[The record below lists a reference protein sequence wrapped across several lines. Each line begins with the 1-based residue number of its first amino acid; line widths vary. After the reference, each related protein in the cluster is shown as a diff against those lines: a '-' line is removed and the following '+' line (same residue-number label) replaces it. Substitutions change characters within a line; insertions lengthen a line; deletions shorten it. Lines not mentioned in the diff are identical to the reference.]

1 MNSKVRH
8 IIYGI
13 ISFVL
18 SFVLFL
24 ISFAIVL
31 QSTILNPSYIMDNM
45 NTMDFNQKIDVSLR
59 ASLEATPVER
69 NASDDLSTGS
79 SSDGFWNLIV
89 LYTGSPQTLQNEF
102 PSSSFTFLLGN
113 YAIVKISEDDIPS
126 LAAFPQVI
134 YIERPRQLFFEIVS
148 ARQASCLSAIQ
159 ENSSYGLTGKGI
171 LISVIDSG
179 IDYAH
184 PDFCN
189 PDKTTR
195 LVALWDQT
203 ILADPSAG
211 RFAPAGYSQ
220 GTLFSPEQINAALQA
235 DTFEQRMELVPSTDV
250 TGHGTHVAGIATGN
264 GRASGGL
271 YRGVAPESSLLAVK
285 LGSPDPKGFP
295 NTIELMQAVDFS
307 VRYAIE
313 HTVPLV
319 INLSFGNTYGSH
331 SGTSLLETYLD
342 YVSNLGRIN
351 IVVGSGNEG
360 NNGGHASA
368 RLASLESARIEF
380 AVGNYES
387 SLSIQIWKNYWDDI
401 RFQLTPPGLGTS
413 FKIPNQPGS
422 WRFSFGTTQILVYYG
437 LPSPYSLYQEIAI
450 DLLPRRDYI
459 SGGVWFFTA
468 EARSV
473 IEGIIDL
480 WMPAAAIRGTATQF
494 LTPTTETTLTIPST
508 AGNVITVGAYD
519 SSTNTLAPF
528 SGRGYTWNTG
538 QVKPDLVAPGVDIT
552 SCAVGGG
559 YESRSGT
566 SMAAPFVS
574 GSCALLMQW
583 GILQNNDPFLYGEK
597 MKAYL
602 IRGARQL
609 PFSVSYPNPQ
619 SGYGALCVSN
629 SLTFV

>member
-1 MNSKVRH
+1 MYLSK
-8 IIYGI
+8 
-13 ISFVL
+13 
-18 SFVLFL
+18 
-24 ISFAIVL
+24 
-31 QSTILNPSYIMDNM
+31 YIRRCDFMDNM

-79 SSDGFWNLIV
+79 SSDGFWDLIV

-250 TGHGTHVAGIATGN
+250 TGHGTHVAGIAAGN

-295 NTIELMQAVDFS
+295 NTLELMQAVDFS

-528 SGRGYTWNTG
+528 PAEDIPGIPDRSNRIWSLPVSTSPAVLSG
-538 QVKPDLVAPGVDIT
+538 
-552 SCAVGGG
+552 AVTNP
-559 YESRSGT
+559 E
-566 SMAAPFVS
+566 AAPPW
-574 GSCALLMQW
+574 LL
-583 GILQNNDPFLYGEK
+583 LL
-597 MKAYL
+597 
-602 IRGARQL
+602 
-609 PFSVSYPNPQ
+609 
-619 SGYGALCVSN
+619 
-629 SLTFV
+629 

>member
-1 MNSKVRH
+1 
-8 IIYGI
+8 
-13 ISFVL
+13 
-18 SFVLFL
+18 
-24 ISFAIVL
+24 
-31 QSTILNPSYIMDNM
+31 MDNM

-250 TGHGTHVAGIATGN
+250 TGHGTHVAGIAAGN

-307 VRYAIE
+307 VRYALE

-508 AGNVITVGAYD
+508 AGNVITVGALRFFHQY
-519 SSTNTLAPF
+519 ARPF
-528 SGRGYTWNTG
+528 FRQRIYLEYRTGQTGSGRSRCRHHQLCCRGRLRIPKRHLHGCSFCKRQLRT
-538 QVKPDLVAPGVDIT
+538 AH
-552 SCAVGGG
+552 AVGHST
-559 YESRSGT
+559 E
-566 SMAAPFVS
+566 
-574 GSCALLMQW
+574 Q
-583 GILQNNDPFLYGEK
+583 
-597 MKAYL
+597 
-602 IRGARQL
+602 
-609 PFSVSYPNPQ
+609 
-619 SGYGALCVSN
+619 
-629 SLTFV
+629 

>member
-1 MNSKVRH
+1 
-8 IIYGI
+8 
-13 ISFVL
+13 
-18 SFVLFL
+18 
-24 ISFAIVL
+24 
-31 QSTILNPSYIMDNM
+31 MDNM

-250 TGHGTHVAGIATGN
+250 TGHGTHVAGIAAGN

-271 YRGVAPESSLLAVK
+271 YRGIAPESSLLAVK

-307 VRYAIE
+307 VRYALE

-508 AGNVITVGAYD
+508 AGNVITVGALRFFHQY
-519 SSTNTLAPF
+519 ARPF
-528 SGRGYTWNTG
+528 FRQRIYLEYRTGQTGSGRSRCRHHQLCCRGRLRIPKRHLHGCSFCKRQLRT
-538 QVKPDLVAPGVDIT
+538 AH
-552 SCAVGGG
+552 AVGHST
-559 YESRSGT
+559 E
-566 SMAAPFVS
+566 
-574 GSCALLMQW
+574 Q
-583 GILQNNDPFLYGEK
+583 
-597 MKAYL
+597 
-602 IRGARQL
+602 
-609 PFSVSYPNPQ
+609 
-619 SGYGALCVSN
+619 
-629 SLTFV
+629 

>member
-1 MNSKVRH
+1 MYLSK
-8 IIYGI
+8 
-13 ISFVL
+13 
-18 SFVLFL
+18 
-24 ISFAIVL
+24 
-31 QSTILNPSYIMDNM
+31 YIRRCDFMDNM

-79 SSDGFWNLIV
+79 SSDGFWDLIV

-250 TGHGTHVAGIATGN
+250 TGHGTHVAGIAAGN

-285 LGSPDPKGFP
+285 LGSPDP
-295 NTIELMQAVDFS
+295 
-307 VRYAIE
+307 
-313 HTVPLV
+313 
-319 INLSFGNTYGSH
+319 
-331 SGTSLLETYLD
+331 
-342 YVSNLGRIN
+342 
-351 IVVGSGNEG
+351 
-360 NNGGHASA
+360 
-368 RLASLESARIEF
+368 
-380 AVGNYES
+380 
-387 SLSIQIWKNYWDDI
+387 
-401 RFQLTPPGLGTS
+401 
-413 FKIPNQPGS
+413 
-422 WRFSFGTTQILVYYG
+422 
-437 LPSPYSLYQEIAI
+437 
-450 DLLPRRDYI
+450 
-459 SGGVWFFTA
+459 
-468 EARSV
+468 
-473 IEGIIDL
+473 
-480 WMPAAAIRGTATQF
+480 
-494 LTPTTETTLTIPST
+494 
-508 AGNVITVGAYD
+508 
-519 SSTNTLAPF
+519 
-528 SGRGYTWNTG
+528 
-538 QVKPDLVAPGVDIT
+538 
-552 SCAVGGG
+552 
-559 YESRSGT
+559 
-566 SMAAPFVS
+566 
-574 GSCALLMQW
+574 
-583 GILQNNDPFLYGEK
+583 
-597 MKAYL
+597 
-602 IRGARQL
+602 
-609 PFSVSYPNPQ
+609 
-619 SGYGALCVSN
+619 
-629 SLTFV
+629 

>member
-1 MNSKVRH
+1 
-8 IIYGI
+8 
-13 ISFVL
+13 
-18 SFVLFL
+18 
-24 ISFAIVL
+24 
-31 QSTILNPSYIMDNM
+31 MDNM

-79 SSDGFWNLIV
+79 SSDGFWDLIV

-250 TGHGTHVAGIATGN
+250 TGHGTHVAGIAAGN

-295 NTIELMQAVDFS
+295 NTLELMQAVDFS

-508 AGNVITVGAYD
+508 AGNVITVGALRFFHQY
-519 SSTNTLAPF
+519 ARPF
-528 SGRGYTWNTG
+528 FRQRIYLEYRTGQTGSGRSRCRHHQLCCRGRLRIPKRHLHGCSFCKRQLRT
-538 QVKPDLVAPGVDIT
+538 AH
-552 SCAVGGG
+552 AVGHST
-559 YESRSGT
+559 E
-566 SMAAPFVS
+566 
-574 GSCALLMQW
+574 Q
-583 GILQNNDPFLYGEK
+583 
-597 MKAYL
+597 
-602 IRGARQL
+602 
-609 PFSVSYPNPQ
+609 
-619 SGYGALCVSN
+619 
-629 SLTFV
+629 

>member
-1 MNSKVRH
+1 
-8 IIYGI
+8 
-13 ISFVL
+13 
-18 SFVLFL
+18 
-24 ISFAIVL
+24 
-31 QSTILNPSYIMDNM
+31 MDNM

-79 SSDGFWNLIV
+79 SSDGFWDLIV

-113 YAIVKISEDDIPS
+113 YAIVKISEDDISS

-195 LVALWDQT
+195 LIALWDQT

-250 TGHGTHVAGIATGN
+250 TGHGTHVAGIAAGN

-597 MKAYL
+597 NESISDPRCQTASIFRFL
-602 IRGARQL
+602 
-609 PFSVSYPNPQ
+609 PQ
-619 SGYGALCVSN
+619 SAERIRSTLRQQQPDVCVICSTI
-629 SLTFV
+629 LR

>member
-1 MNSKVRH
+1 MYLSK
-8 IIYGI
+8 
-13 ISFVL
+13 
-18 SFVLFL
+18 
-24 ISFAIVL
+24 
-31 QSTILNPSYIMDNM
+31 YIRRCDFMDNM

-250 TGHGTHVAGIATGN
+250 TGHGTHVAGIAAGN

-271 YRGVAPESSLLAVK
+271 YRGVAPESSLLAIK

-295 NTIELMQAVDFS
+295 NTLELMQAVDFS
-307 VRYAIE
+307 VRYALE

-508 AGNVITVGAYD
+508 AGNVITVGALRFFHQY
-519 SSTNTLAPF
+519 ARPF
-528 SGRGYTWNTG
+528 FRQRIYLEYRTG
-538 QVKPDLVAPGVDIT
+538 QTGSGSSRCRHHQLCCRGRLRIPKRHLHGCSFCKRQLRTAH
-552 SCAVGGG
+552 AVGHST
-559 YESRSGT
+559 E
-566 SMAAPFVS
+566 
-574 GSCALLMQW
+574 Q
-583 GILQNNDPFLYGEK
+583 
-597 MKAYL
+597 
-602 IRGARQL
+602 
-609 PFSVSYPNPQ
+609 
-619 SGYGALCVSN
+619 
-629 SLTFV
+629 

>member
-1 MNSKVRH
+1 MYLSK
-8 IIYGI
+8 
-13 ISFVL
+13 
-18 SFVLFL
+18 
-24 ISFAIVL
+24 
-31 QSTILNPSYIMDNM
+31 YIRRCDFMDNM

-538 QVKPDLVAPGVDIT
+538 QVKQK
-552 SCAVGGG
+552 
-559 YESRSGT
+559 R
-566 SMAAPFVS
+566 
-574 GSCALLMQW
+574 
-583 GILQNNDPFLYGEK
+583 
-597 MKAYL
+597 
-602 IRGARQL
+602 
-609 PFSVSYPNPQ
+609 
-619 SGYGALCVSN
+619 CVSN
-629 SLTFV
+629 SIRLNFMVYQLHSACLKLFIINRCNLSGNIFASEYRNLRQIFRCRLFFLIFFQLFRCFHKCIDFFF

>member
-1 MNSKVRH
+1 
-8 IIYGI
+8 
-13 ISFVL
+13 
-18 SFVLFL
+18 
-24 ISFAIVL
+24 
-31 QSTILNPSYIMDNM
+31 MDNM

-250 TGHGTHVAGIATGN
+250 TGHGTHVAGIAAGN

-480 WMPAAAIRGTATQF
+480 WMPAAAIRGAATQF

-508 AGNVITVGAYD
+508 AGNVITVGALRFFHQY
-519 SSTNTLAPF
+519 ARPF
-528 SGRGYTWNTG
+528 FRQRIYLEYRTGQTGSGRSRCRHHQLCCRGRLRIPKRHLHGCSFCKRQLRT
-538 QVKPDLVAPGVDIT
+538 AH
-552 SCAVGGG
+552 AVGHST
-559 YESRSGT
+559 E
-566 SMAAPFVS
+566 
-574 GSCALLMQW
+574 Q
-583 GILQNNDPFLYGEK
+583 
-597 MKAYL
+597 
-602 IRGARQL
+602 
-609 PFSVSYPNPQ
+609 
-619 SGYGALCVSN
+619 
-629 SLTFV
+629 

>member
-1 MNSKVRH
+1 MYLSK
-8 IIYGI
+8 
-13 ISFVL
+13 
-18 SFVLFL
+18 
-24 ISFAIVL
+24 
-31 QSTILNPSYIMDNM
+31 YIRRCDFMDNM

-250 TGHGTHVAGIATGN
+250 TGHGTHVAGIAAGN

-307 VRYAIE
+307 VRYALE

-583 GILQNNDPFLYGEK
+583 GHSTEQ
-597 MKAYL
+597 
-602 IRGARQL
+602 
-609 PFSVSYPNPQ
+609 
-619 SGYGALCVSN
+619 
-629 SLTFV
+629 

>member
-1 MNSKVRH
+1 
-8 IIYGI
+8 
-13 ISFVL
+13 
-18 SFVLFL
+18 
-24 ISFAIVL
+24 
-31 QSTILNPSYIMDNM
+31 MDNM

-250 TGHGTHVAGIATGN
+250 TGHGTHVAGIAAGN

-629 SLTFV
+629 SLTFVCSTPLFCDKGLIKFFFWHRFSKVKSLDHLCLCFL

>member
-1 MNSKVRH
+1 MYLSK
-8 IIYGI
+8 
-13 ISFVL
+13 
-18 SFVLFL
+18 
-24 ISFAIVL
+24 
-31 QSTILNPSYIMDNM
+31 YIKRYDFMDNM
-45 NTMDFNQKIDVSLR
+45 NTMDFNQKIDISLR
-59 ASLEATPVER
+59 ASLEATPAER

-79 SSDGFWNLIV
+79 SADGFWDLIV

-113 YAIVKISEDDIPS
+113 YAIVRISEDDIPR

-211 RFAPAGYSQ
+211 RSAPAGYSQ

-250 TGHGTHVAGIATGN
+250 TGHGTHVTGIAAGN

-271 YRGVAPESSLLAVK
+271 YRGVAPEASLLAVK

-619 SGYGALCVSN
+619 SGYGALCVSS

>member
-1 MNSKVRH
+1 MYLSK
-8 IIYGI
+8 
-13 ISFVL
+13 
-18 SFVLFL
+18 
-24 ISFAIVL
+24 
-31 QSTILNPSYIMDNM
+31 YIRRCDFMDNM

-250 TGHGTHVAGIATGN
+250 TGHGTHVAGIAAGN

-480 WMPAAAIRGTATQF
+480 WMPAAAIRGAATQF

-538 QVKPDLVAPGVDIT
+538 QVKPDLVAPGVEQENIFVIVVCLGIFIDHIT
-552 SCAVGGG
+552 
-559 YESRSGT
+559 
-566 SMAAPFVS
+566 
-574 GSCALLMQW
+574 
-583 GILQNNDPFLYGEK
+583 
-597 MKAYL
+597 
-602 IRGARQL
+602 
-609 PFSVSYPNPQ
+609 
-619 SGYGALCVSN
+619 
-629 SLTFV
+629 

>member
-1 MNSKVRH
+1 MYLSK
-8 IIYGI
+8 
-13 ISFVL
+13 
-18 SFVLFL
+18 
-24 ISFAIVL
+24 
-31 QSTILNPSYIMDNM
+31 YIRRCDFMDNM

-59 ASLEATPVER
+59 AALEATPAER

-79 SSDGFWNLIV
+79 SADGLWDLIV
-89 LYTGSPQTLQNEF
+89 LYSGSPQTLQNEF

-113 YAIVKISEDDIPS
+113 YAIVKISENDIPA

-159 ENSSYGLTGKGI
+159 ENNGYGLTGKGI

-250 TGHGTHVAGIATGN
+250 TGHGTHVAGIAAGN

-307 VRYAIE
+307 VLYAID
-313 HTVPLV
+313 HQLPLS

-342 YVSNLGRIN
+342 SVSDLGRIC
-351 IVVGSGNEG
+351 IVTGSGNEG
-360 NNGGHASA
+360 NNGGHAGGRILSNTSK
-368 RLASLESARIEF
+368 SLEF
-380 AVGNYES
+380 VVGDYERN
-387 SLSIQIWKNYWDDI
+387 LSIQIWKNYWDEI
-401 RFQLTPPGLGTS
+401 RIQLLPPFS
-413 FKIPNQPGS
+413 QAPIQIPDTPGS
-422 WRFSFGTTQILVYYG
+422 WRFAVGDTELLIYCG
-437 LPSPYSLYQEIAI
+437 APSPYSLYQELYIDFISSRTYIA
-450 DLLPRRDYI
+450 
-459 SGGVWFFTA
+459 SGVWTFLLTA
-468 EARSV
+468 QN
-473 IEGIIDL
+473 ITDGIYDL
-480 WMPAAAIRGTATQF
+480 WMPAAAIRGNATQF
-494 LTPTTETTLTIPST
+494 LAPTPETTLTIPST
-508 AGNVITVGAYD
+508 AAKTISVGAYD
-519 SSTNTLAPF
+519 SNTNTYAPF
-528 SGRGYTWNTG
+528 SGRGFTWNTN
-538 QVKPDLVAPGVDIT
+538 QVKPDIVAPGVDIT

-559 YESRSGT
+559 YETRSGT
-566 SMAAPFVS
+566 SMATPFVS

-583 GILQNNDPFLYGEK
+583 GILQGNDSFLYGEK

-602 IRGARQL
+602 IKGARKL
-609 PFSVSYPNPQ
+609 PFVEKYPDPRV
-619 SGYGALCVSN
+619 GWGALCVSASIP
-629 SLTFV
+629 SL

>member
-1 MNSKVRH
+1 MYLSK
-8 IIYGI
+8 
-13 ISFVL
+13 
-18 SFVLFL
+18 
-24 ISFAIVL
+24 
-31 QSTILNPSYIMDNM
+31 YIRRCDFMDNM

-79 SSDGFWNLIV
+79 SSDGFWDLIV

-148 ARQASCLSAIQ
+148 ARQSSCLSAIQ

-250 TGHGTHVAGIATGN
+250 TGHGTHVAGIAAGN

-480 WMPAAAIRGTATQF
+480 WMPAAAIRGAATQF

-574 GSCALLMQW
+574 GSCALLMHC
-583 GILQNNDPFLYGEK
+583 LLYTSDAADE
-597 MKAYL
+597 
-602 IRGARQL
+602 
-609 PFSVSYPNPQ
+609 
-619 SGYGALCVSN
+619 
-629 SLTFV
+629 

>member
-1 MNSKVRH
+1 MYLSK
-8 IIYGI
+8 
-13 ISFVL
+13 
-18 SFVLFL
+18 
-24 ISFAIVL
+24 
-31 QSTILNPSYIMDNM
+31 YIRRCDFMDNM

-79 SSDGFWNLIV
+79 SSDGFWDLIV

-148 ARQASCLSAIQ
+148 ARQSSCLSAIQ

-250 TGHGTHVAGIATGN
+250 TGHGTHVAGIAAGN

-480 WMPAAAIRGTATQF
+480 WMPAAAIRGAATQF

-508 AGNVITVGAYD
+508 AGNVITVGALRFFHQY
-519 SSTNTLAPF
+519 ARPF
-528 SGRGYTWNTG
+528 FRQRIYLEYRTGQTGSGRSRCRHHQLCCRGRLRIPKRHLHGCSFCKRQLRT
-538 QVKPDLVAPGVDIT
+538 AH
-552 SCAVGGG
+552 AVGHST
-559 YESRSGT
+559 E
-566 SMAAPFVS
+566 
-574 GSCALLMQW
+574 Q
-583 GILQNNDPFLYGEK
+583 
-597 MKAYL
+597 
-602 IRGARQL
+602 
-609 PFSVSYPNPQ
+609 
-619 SGYGALCVSN
+619 
-629 SLTFV
+629 

>member
-1 MNSKVRH
+1 
-8 IIYGI
+8 
-13 ISFVL
+13 
-18 SFVLFL
+18 
-24 ISFAIVL
+24 
-31 QSTILNPSYIMDNM
+31 MDNM

-59 ASLEATPVER
+59 ASLEATPAER

-79 SSDGFWNLIV
+79 SADGFWDLIV
-89 LYTGSPQTLQNEF
+89 LYSGSPQTLQNEF

-113 YAIVKISEDDIPS
+113 YAIVRISEDDIPR
-126 LAAFPQVI
+126 LASFPQVI

-211 RFAPAGYSQ
+211 RSAPAGYSQ

-235 DTFEQRMELVPSTDV
+235 DTFEQRMKLVPSTDV
-250 TGHGTHVAGIATGN
+250 TGHGTHVTGIAAGN

-331 SGTSLLETYLD
+331 SGTSLLET
-342 YVSNLGRIN
+342 
-351 IVVGSGNEG
+351 
-360 NNGGHASA
+360 
-368 RLASLESARIEF
+368 
-380 AVGNYES
+380 
-387 SLSIQIWKNYWDDI
+387 
-401 RFQLTPPGLGTS
+401 
-413 FKIPNQPGS
+413 
-422 WRFSFGTTQILVYYG
+422 
-437 LPSPYSLYQEIAI
+437 
-450 DLLPRRDYI
+450 
-459 SGGVWFFTA
+459 
-468 EARSV
+468 
-473 IEGIIDL
+473 
-480 WMPAAAIRGTATQF
+480 
-494 LTPTTETTLTIPST
+494 
-508 AGNVITVGAYD
+508 
-519 SSTNTLAPF
+519 
-528 SGRGYTWNTG
+528 
-538 QVKPDLVAPGVDIT
+538 
-552 SCAVGGG
+552 
-559 YESRSGT
+559 
-566 SMAAPFVS
+566 
-574 GSCALLMQW
+574 
-583 GILQNNDPFLYGEK
+583 
-597 MKAYL
+597 
-602 IRGARQL
+602 
-609 PFSVSYPNPQ
+609 
-619 SGYGALCVSN
+619 
-629 SLTFV
+629 

>member
-1 MNSKVRH
+1 MYLSK
-8 IIYGI
+8 
-13 ISFVL
+13 
-18 SFVLFL
+18 
-24 ISFAIVL
+24 
-31 QSTILNPSYIMDNM
+31 YIRRCDFMDNM

-113 YAIVKISEDDIPS
+113 YAIVKISEDDISS

-220 GTLFSPEQINAALQA
+220 GTLFSQEQINAALQA

-250 TGHGTHVAGIATGN
+250 TGHGTHVAGIAAGN

-271 YRGVAPESSLLAVK
+271 YRGVAQESSLLAVK
-285 LGSPDPKGFP
+285 LGSPDAKGFP

-468 EARSV
+468 EARSHLE
-473 IEGIIDL
+473 I
-480 WMPAAAIRGTATQF
+480 
-494 LTPTTETTLTIPST
+494 
-508 AGNVITVGAYD
+508 
-519 SSTNTLAPF
+519 
-528 SGRGYTWNTG
+528 GR
-538 QVKPDLVAPGVDIT
+538 A
-552 SCAVGGG
+552 SCRERV
-559 YESRSGT
+559 
-566 SMAAPFVS
+566 
-574 GSCALLMQW
+574 
-583 GILQNNDPFLYGEK
+583 
-597 MKAYL
+597 
-602 IRGARQL
+602 
-609 PFSVSYPNPQ
+609 
-619 SGYGALCVSN
+619 
-629 SLTFV
+629 